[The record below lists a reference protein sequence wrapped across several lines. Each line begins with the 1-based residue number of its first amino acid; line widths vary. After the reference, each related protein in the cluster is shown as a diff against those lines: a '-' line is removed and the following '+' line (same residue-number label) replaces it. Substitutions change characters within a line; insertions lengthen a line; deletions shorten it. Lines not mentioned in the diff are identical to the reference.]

1 MRIGL
6 WYGKPIENM
15 EKPELLKVIEGMAE
29 MLKLAEESHDR
40 ALNVWSSINKHHL
53 SG

>member
-1 MRIGL
+1 MKDL
-6 WYGKPIENM
+6 WRGKPIEDM
-15 EKPELLKVIEGMAE
+15 EKPELLKVIEGMAN

-40 ALNVWSSINKHHL
+40 TLNMWSLCNKHRL